1 METNKKLG
9 AKEIVLMGLMTAL
22 ICIAGSIIKIPSIGG
37 FVHLGDCMVFL
48 SVIILGKKKG
58 IVASAFGMF
67 FVDILGGYYL
77 WAPFTLLIKGVM
89 AYITGTILEIMSEHN
104 SNVKYVIS
112 FVVSG
117 IFMVLAYFGAGI
129 IMAALL
135 TEKTGL
141 MQGVLYSA
149 KDIIG
154 NIVQVSTGIIIA
166 LPLSNIL
173 LKAKKALV

>member
-1 METNKKLG
+1 METNKKSG

-22 ICIAGSIIKIPSIGG
+22 ICIAGSIIKIPSVGG

-48 SVIILGKKKG
+48 SVVILGKKKG

-77 WAPFTLLIKGVM
+77 WAPFTLLIKGAM
-89 AYITGTILEIMSEHN
+89 AYITGTILEIMSEHK
-104 SNVKYVIS
+104 SNMKYVIS

-129 IMAALL
+129 IMAAFL

-141 MQGVLYSA
+141 MQGMIYSA

-173 LKAKKALV
+173 LKAKKAIA